1 MTTSELARKAGQT
14 KSPAKAA
21 AAARNGRAG
30 RQSMHPAVVAA
41 REWAGKNLRSHE
53 RTGSVIVLP
62 SGRVAGLCGDSGS
75 PLANYGCGAHSVPV
89 AGGQVLRCNGEGH
102 WVQIR
107 VQCGPLAKEAPAP
120 CAHISPGYLRD
131 LARQAPE
138 FRDAWKMDE
147 VGRALVNAADRIDR
161 LQRQA

>member
-1 MTTSELARKAGQT
+1 MTTTELARKAGKT
-14 KSPAKAA
+14 KTPAKAA
-21 AAARNGRAG
+21 AARVNGRAG

-41 REWAGKNLRSHE
+41 REWAKVNLRSH
-53 RTGSVIVLP
+53 RGSVIVLP

-107 VQCGPLAKEAPAP
+107 VQCGPLAPAAPEP
-120 CAHISPGYLRD
+120 SGYVCSRYLRD

-138 FRDAWKMDE
+138 FKDWQKMAE
-147 VGRALVNAADRIDR
+147 VGRALVNAADLIDR

>member
-1 MTTSELARKAGQT
+1 MTTTELARKAGQS
-14 KSPAKAA
+14 KSPAKR
-21 AAARNGRAG
+21 AAARVNGRAG
-30 RQSMHPAVVAA
+30 RQSTHPAVVAA

-53 RTGSVIVLP
+53 RTGFVIVLP
-62 SGRVAGLCGDSGS
+62 SGRVAGHCGDSGC
-75 PLANYGCGAHSVPV
+75 PFANYGCGAHAVPV

-107 VQCGPLAKEAPAP
+107 AQCGPLAPSTPELSGFVCSK
-120 CAHISPGYLRD
+120 YLRD

-138 FRDAWKMDE
+138 FKDWQKMAE
-147 VGRALVNAADRIDR
+147 VGRALVNAADLIDR